1 MELLAPAGSME
12 ALRAAVCNGAD
23 AVYLGA
29 DTFNARMNAR
39 NFSAADLQEAVVY
52 CHVRGVKVHLTLNT
66 LVLDREMPRAAELI
80 RMAASCGVDAF
91 IVQDLGMVSLCRQL
105 APDVP
110 IHAST
115 QMSIHSLEGVLEAAA
130 LGCSRVVLA
139 RELPA
144 EEIAHICKK
153 SPVEIEVFVHGALCM
168 CYSGQ
173 CYLSSVIGRRSG
185 NRGQCAQPCRLPY
198 GYGRFESTRYPLSLK
213 DNCLAGELDELRRM
227 GVASIKIEGRMKRPE
242 YVAIVTR
249 AYRTVLNGGKLTQA
263 DLQELET
270 AFSRQGFTD
279 GYFKGQTGSDMFGR
293 RQESEDTADLFASA
307 RATYEQGETQRIG
320 VRFYAMIHRGQP
332 ARLAVEDPD
341 GNLCRTYGPVPEQ
354 AVYRSLTAQDLEQQ
368 LKKTGGTPYLCTSV
382 RSSLDPDLMLPASA
396 INAMRRDAIAELTA
410 KRGRAEKPHLNAYDE
425 PPRYDGI
432 SGEPQ
437 LTVAV
442 RTADQI
448 TSRML
453 SMKPTVLYVPLSE
466 LVEHPELRQRVGVE
480 TQLAAILPR
489 VIWSGELVP
498 IARQLRTVYD
508 MGVRQVLA
516 GNLGQLHIARAA
528 GFAVRGDFG
537 LNIVNSRAMRYLRE
551 QGLDSQLLSFEL
563 TLPQIRDISKAVPA
577 EVLIYG
583 RLPLMLMENCV
594 IKNRTGTC
602 TCQTGTVRLV
612 DRVGEE
618 FPIVK
623 DPGTCRNVLLNGK
636 KLYLLDKKDAFRGM
650 GLWALR
656 LQFTTEISP
665 QAGTDE
671 AYRPAVY
678 RPCGRCGRDD
688 GQVASC
694 PAGGHARQPS
704 ESADHRRR
712 RICGRYRHCCRYHR
726 GHRRPR
732 TGKTPLGAGSTGH
745 APPALRQDARGR
757 DRSVRMQRPSHRI
770 RSRRDEGNIPHA
782 L

>member
-279 GYFKGQTGSDMFGR
+279 GYYTSRVDTKMFGV
-293 RQESEDTADLFASA
+293 RQENDDDGKWLQAA
-307 RATYEQGETQRIG
+307 RQSYEAGETPLVDI
-320 VRFYAMIHRGQP
+320 RFQAMVTVDGSCVI
-332 ARLAVEDPD
+332 ATDPE
-341 GNLCRTYGPVPEQ
+341 GRTCRSDGPVPERAQ
-354 AVYRSLTAQDLEQQ
+354 NISLTGAMLAQRVS
-368 LKKTGGTPYLCTSV
+368 KTGGTPYRCVEV
-382 RSSLDPDLMLPASA
+382 RTRVDPGLIISASA
-396 INAMRRDAIAELTA
+396 INAMRRDVLNQLTA
-410 KRGRAEKPHLNAYDE
+410 IRARREEQTLRKPKPVPEYKG
-425 PPRYDGI
+425 P
-432 SGEPQ
+432 SGLPGLTIQVTSREQ
-437 LTVAV
+437 LTP
-442 RTADQI
+442 
-448 TSRML
+448 ML
-453 SMKPTVLYVPLSE
+453 LDLETTLLYVPIHILLADGE
-466 LVEHPELRQRVGVE
+466 LCARLVQRGRV
-480 TQLAAILPR
+480 AAVLPR
-489 VIWSGELVP
+489 IVHDGELPRIKKSLEV
-498 IARQLRTVYD
+498 LRAA
-508 MGVRQVLA
+508 GVRDALV
-516 GNLGQLHIARAA
+516 GNLGLIAPVREA
-528 GFAVRGDFG
+528 GMRVHGDFG
-537 LNIVNSRAMRYLRE
+537 LNIFNSASMNVMRSLE
-551 QGLDSQLLSFEL
+551 MASATVSFEM
-563 TLPQIRDISKAVPA
+563 TLPQIRDMSKAVNA
-577 EVLIYG
+577 ELIAYG
-583 RLPLMLMENCV
+583 RLPLMVTEHCLIHNKTNE
-594 IKNRTGTC
+594 C
-602 TCQTGTVRLV
+602 TCHLKATRLIDKTGA
-612 DRVGEE
+612 E
-618 FPIVK
+618 FPVIR
-623 DPGTCRNVLLNGK
+623 DGDSCRSVLLNGK
-636 KLYLLDKKDAFRGM
+636 KLSWLDRQDDLAKL
-650 GLWALR
+650 GLWATR
-656 LQFTTEISP
+656 LYFTTENSKEVDRVLNDYMNP
-665 QAGTDE
+665 EPLDPGACT
-671 AYRPAVY
+671 
-678 RPCGRCGRDD
+678 
-688 GQVASC
+688 
-694 PAGGHARQPS
+694 
-704 ESADHRRR
+704 
-712 RICGRYRHCCRYHR
+712 R
-726 GHRRPR
+726 G
-732 TGKTPLGAGSTGH
+732 LY
-745 APPALRQDARGR
+745 LRG
-757 DRSVRMQRPSHRI
+757 V
-770 RSRRDEGNIPHA
+770 E
-782 L
+782 

>member
-80 RMAASCGVDAF
+80 RMAATCGVDAF
-91 IVQDLGMVSLCRQL
+91 IVQDLGVVSLCRQL

-110 IHAST
+110 VHAST
-115 QMSIHSLEGVLEAAA
+115 QMSIHSLEGVQEAAA

-144 EEIAHICKK
+144 EEIAHICKR

-249 AYRTVLNGGKLTQA
+249 AYRTVLNGGKLTPA

-293 RQESEDTADLFASA
+293 RQEGEDTSELFASA

-320 VRFYAMIHRGQP
+320 VRFYAMIRRGEP

-354 AVYRSLTAQDLEQQ
+354 AVYRSLTPQDLEQQ

-382 RSSLDPDLMLPASA
+382 RASLDPDLMLPASA
-396 INAMRRDAIAELTA
+396 INAMRRDVIAELTA
-410 KRGRAEKPHLNAYDE
+410 KRGRAAPAHLNAYDE

-442 RTADQI
+442 RTAEQI

-466 LVEHPELRQRVGVE
+466 LAEHPELRQRVGVE

-498 IARQLRTVYD
+498 VARQLRMVYD

-583 RLPLMLMENCV
+583 RLPLMVMENCI

-656 LQFTTEISP
+656 LQFTTENPGEIDKVLMDY
-665 QAGTDE
+665 QG
-671 AYRPAVY
+671 RAVF
-678 RPCGRCGRDD
+678 D
-688 GQVASC
+688 
-694 PAGGHARQPS
+694 
-704 ESADHRRR
+704 
-712 RICGRYRHCCRYHR
+712 
-726 GHRRPR
+726 
-732 TGKTPLGAGSTGH
+732 AGSYT
-745 APPALRQDARGR
+745 RGLY
-757 DRSVRMQRPSHRI
+757 
-770 RSRRDEGNIPHA
+770 SRGVE
-782 L
+782 

>member
-80 RMAASCGVDAF
+80 RLAASCGVDAF
-91 IVQDLGMVSLCRQL
+91 IVQDLGVVSLCRQL

-115 QMSIHSLEGVLEAAA
+115 QMSIHSLEGVMEAAA

-249 AYRTVLNGGKLTQA
+249 AYRTVLNGGKLTPS

-279 GYFKGQTGSDMFGR
+279 GYFRGQTGSDMFGR
-293 RQESEDTADLFASA
+293 RQEGEDTADLFASA
-307 RATYEQGETQRIG
+307 RATYEQGEPQRIG
-320 VRFYAMIHRGQP
+320 VRFYAMIRRGEP
-332 ARLAVEDPD
+332 AQLAVEDPD
-341 GNLCRTYGPVPEQ
+341 GNLCRTRGPVPEQ
-354 AVYRSLTAQDLEQQ
+354 AVYRSLTPQDLEQQ
-368 LKKTGGTPYLCTSV
+368 LKKTGGTPYLCTAV

-396 INAMRRDAIAELTA
+396 INAMRRDVIAELTA
-410 KRGRAEKPHLNAYDE
+410 KRGRAAPARLNAYDE

-432 SGEPQ
+432 AGEPQ
-437 LTVAV
+437 LTIAV
-442 RTADQI
+442 RTAGQI

-466 LVEHPELRQRVGVE
+466 LAEHPDLPQRVSVE

-489 VIWSGELVP
+489 VIWSGELAPV
-498 IARQLRTVYD
+498 ARQLRTVYE

-563 TLPQIRDISKAVPA
+563 TLPQVRDISKAVPA
-577 EVLIYG
+577 ELLIYG

-594 IKNRTGTC
+594 MKNRTGIC
-602 TCQTGTVRLV
+602 ACQTGTVRLV

-636 KLYLLDKKDAFRGM
+636 KLYLLDKKDALRGM

-656 LQFTTEISP
+656 LQFTTENPGEIDKVLMDY
-665 QAGTDE
+665 QG
-671 AYRPAVY
+671 RAVF
-678 RPCGRCGRDD
+678 D
-688 GQVASC
+688 
-694 PAGGHARQPS
+694 
-704 ESADHRRR
+704 
-712 RICGRYRHCCRYHR
+712 
-726 GHRRPR
+726 
-732 TGKTPLGAGSTGH
+732 AGSYT
-745 APPALRQDARGR
+745 RGLY
-757 DRSVRMQRPSHRI
+757 
-770 RSRRDEGNIPHA
+770 SRGVE
-782 L
+782 

>member
-29 DTFNARMNAR
+29 DTFNARINAR

-80 RMAASCGVDAF
+80 RLAASCGVDAF

-115 QMSIHSLEGVLEAAA
+115 QMSIHSLEGVMEAAA

-144 EEIAHICKK
+144 EEIAHICKR

-249 AYRTVLNGGKLTQA
+249 AYRTVLNGGKLMPS

-279 GYFKGQTGSDMFGR
+279 GYFRGQTGSDMFGR
-293 RQESEDTADLFASA
+293 RQEGEDTADLFASA
-307 RATYEQGETQRIG
+307 RATYEQGEPQRIG
-320 VRFYAMIHRGQP
+320 VRFYAMIRRGEP
-332 ARLAVEDPD
+332 AQLAVEDPD
-341 GNLCRTYGPVPEQ
+341 GNLCRTRGPVPEQ
-354 AVYRSLTAQDLEQQ
+354 AVYRSLTPQDLEQQ
-368 LKKTGGTPYLCTSV
+368 LKKTGGTPYLCTAV

-396 INAMRRDAIAELTA
+396 INAMRRDVIAELTA
-410 KRGRAEKPHLNAYDE
+410 KRGRAAPARLNAYDE

-432 SGEPQ
+432 AGEPQ
-437 LTVAV
+437 LTIAV
-442 RTADQI
+442 RTAGQI

-466 LVEHPELRQRVGVE
+466 LSEHPDLPQRVSVE

-489 VIWSGELVP
+489 VIWSGELAPV
-498 IARQLRTVYD
+498 ARQLRTVYE

-577 EVLIYG
+577 ELLIYG

-594 IKNRTGTC
+594 MKNRTGIC
-602 TCQTGTVRLV
+602 ACQTGTVRLV

-618 FPIVK
+618 FPVVK

-636 KLYLLDKKDAFRGM
+636 KLYLLDKKDALRGM

-656 LQFTTEISP
+656 LQFTTENPGEIDKVLMDY
-665 QAGTDE
+665 QG
-671 AYRPAVY
+671 RAVF
-678 RPCGRCGRDD
+678 D
-688 GQVASC
+688 
-694 PAGGHARQPS
+694 
-704 ESADHRRR
+704 
-712 RICGRYRHCCRYHR
+712 
-726 GHRRPR
+726 
-732 TGKTPLGAGSTGH
+732 AGSYT
-745 APPALRQDARGR
+745 RGLY
-757 DRSVRMQRPSHRI
+757 
-770 RSRRDEGNIPHA
+770 SRGVE
-782 L
+782 

>member
-80 RMAASCGVDAF
+80 RLAASCGVDAF

-105 APDVP
+105 APDMP

-115 QMSIHSLEGVLEAAA
+115 QMSIHSLEGVMEAAA

-249 AYRTVLNGGKLTQA
+249 AYRTVLNGGKLMPS

-279 GYFKGQTGSDMFGR
+279 GYFRGQTGSDMFGR
-293 RQESEDTADLFASA
+293 RQEGEDTADLFASA
-307 RATYEQGETQRIG
+307 RATYEQGEPQRIG
-320 VRFYAMIHRGQP
+320 VRFYAMIRRGEP
-332 ARLAVEDPD
+332 AQLAVEDPD
-341 GNLCRTYGPVPEQ
+341 GNLCRARGPVPEQ
-354 AVYRSLTAQDLEQQ
+354 AVYRSLTPQDLEQQ
-368 LKKTGGTPYLCTSV
+368 LKKTGGTPYLCTAV

-396 INAMRRDAIAELTA
+396 INAMRRDVIAELTA
-410 KRGRAEKPHLNAYDE
+410 KRGRAAPAHLNAYDE

-432 SGEPQ
+432 AGEPQ
-437 LTVAV
+437 LTIAV
-442 RTADQI
+442 RTAGQI

-466 LVEHPELRQRVGVE
+466 LAEHPDLPQRVSVE

-489 VIWSGELVP
+489 VIWSGELAPV
-498 IARQLRTVYD
+498 ARQLRTVYE

-563 TLPQIRDISKAVPA
+563 TLPRIRDISKAVPA
-577 EVLIYG
+577 ELLIYG

-594 IKNRTGTC
+594 MKNRTGIC
-602 TCQTGTVRLV
+602 ACQTGTVRLV

-636 KLYLLDKKDAFRGM
+636 KLYLLDKKDALRGM

-656 LQFTTEISP
+656 LQFTTENPGEIDKVLMDY
-665 QAGTDE
+665 QG
-671 AYRPAVY
+671 RAVF
-678 RPCGRCGRDD
+678 D
-688 GQVASC
+688 
-694 PAGGHARQPS
+694 
-704 ESADHRRR
+704 
-712 RICGRYRHCCRYHR
+712 
-726 GHRRPR
+726 
-732 TGKTPLGAGSTGH
+732 AGSYT
-745 APPALRQDARGR
+745 RGLY
-757 DRSVRMQRPSHRI
+757 
-770 RSRRDEGNIPHA
+770 SRGVE
-782 L
+782 

>member
-80 RMAASCGVDAF
+80 RLAASCGVDAF
-91 IVQDLGMVSLCRQL
+91 IVQDLGVVSLCRQL

-115 QMSIHSLEGVLEAAA
+115 QMSIHSLEGVMEAAA

-249 AYRTVLNGGKLTQA
+249 AYRTVLNGGKLTPS

-279 GYFKGQTGSDMFGR
+279 GYFRGQTGSDMFGR
-293 RQESEDTADLFASA
+293 RQEGEDTADLFASA
-307 RATYEQGETQRIG
+307 RATYEQGEPQRIG
-320 VRFYAMIHRGQP
+320 VRFYAMIRRGEP
-332 ARLAVEDPD
+332 AQLAVEDPD
-341 GNLCRTYGPVPEQ
+341 GNLCRTRGPVPEQ
-354 AVYRSLTAQDLEQQ
+354 AVYRSLTPQDLEQQ
-368 LKKTGGTPYLCTSV
+368 LKKTGGTPYLCTAV

-396 INAMRRDAIAELTA
+396 INAMRRDVIAELTA
-410 KRGRAEKPHLNAYDE
+410 KRGRAAPARLNAYDE

-432 SGEPQ
+432 AGEPQ
-437 LTVAV
+437 LTIAV
-442 RTADQI
+442 RTAGQI

-466 LVEHPELRQRVGVE
+466 LAEHPDLPQRVSVE

-489 VIWSGELVP
+489 VIWSGELAPV
-498 IARQLRTVYD
+498 ARQLRTVYE

-577 EVLIYG
+577 ELLIYG

-594 IKNRTGTC
+594 MKNRTGIC
-602 TCQTGTVRLV
+602 ACQTGTVRLV

-636 KLYLLDKKDAFRGM
+636 KLYLLDKKDALRGM

-656 LQFTTEISP
+656 LQFTTENPGEIDKVLMDY
-665 QAGTDE
+665 Q
-671 AYRPAVY
+671 
-678 RPCGRCGRDD
+678 GRAIFD
-688 GQVASC
+688 
-694 PAGGHARQPS
+694 
-704 ESADHRRR
+704 
-712 RICGRYRHCCRYHR
+712 
-726 GHRRPR
+726 
-732 TGKTPLGAGSTGH
+732 AGSYT
-745 APPALRQDARGR
+745 RGLY
-757 DRSVRMQRPSHRI
+757 
-770 RSRRDEGNIPHA
+770 SRGVE
-782 L
+782 

>member
-249 AYRTVLNGGKLTQA
+249 AYRTVLNGGKPTQA

-396 INAMRRDAIAELTA
+396 INAMRRDVIAELTA

-656 LQFTTEISP
+656 LQFTTEN
-665 QAGTDE
+665 
-671 AYRPAVY
+671 
-678 RPCGRCGRDD
+678 
-688 GQVASC
+688 
-694 PAGGHARQPS
+694 PS
-704 ESADHRRR
+704 EIDKVLMDYQ
-712 RICGRYRHCCRYHR
+712 GRAVFD
-726 GHRRPR
+726 
-732 TGKTPLGAGSTGH
+732 AGSYT
-745 APPALRQDARGR
+745 RGLY
-757 DRSVRMQRPSHRI
+757 
-770 RSRRDEGNIPHA
+770 SRGVE
-782 L
+782 

>member
-80 RMAASCGVDAF
+80 RLAASCGVDAF
-91 IVQDLGMVSLCRQL
+91 IVQDLGVVSLCRQL

-115 QMSIHSLEGVLEAAA
+115 QMSIHSLEGVMEAAA

-144 EEIAHICKK
+144 EEIAHICKR

-249 AYRTVLNGGKLTQA
+249 AYRTVLNGGKLMPS

-279 GYFKGQTGSDMFGR
+279 GYFRGQPGSDMFGR
-293 RQESEDTADLFASA
+293 RQEGEDTADLFASA
-307 RATYEQGETQRIG
+307 RATYEQGEPQRIG
-320 VRFYAMIHRGQP
+320 VRFYAMIRRGEP
-332 ARLAVEDPD
+332 AQLAVEDPD
-341 GNLCRTYGPVPEQ
+341 GNLCRTRGPVPEQ
-354 AVYRSLTAQDLEQQ
+354 AVYRSLTPQDLEQQ
-368 LKKTGGTPYLCTSV
+368 LKKTGGTPYLCTAV

-396 INAMRRDAIAELTA
+396 INAMRRDVIAELTA
-410 KRGRAEKPHLNAYDE
+410 KRGRAAPARLNAYDE

-432 SGEPQ
+432 AGEPQ
-437 LTVAV
+437 LTIAV
-442 RTADQI
+442 RTAGQI

-466 LVEHPELRQRVGVE
+466 LAEHPDLPQRVSVE

-489 VIWSGELVP
+489 VIWSGELAP
-498 IARQLRTVYD
+498 IARQLRTVYE

-577 EVLIYG
+577 ELLIYG

-594 IKNRTGTC
+594 MKNRTGIC
-602 TCQTGTVRLV
+602 ACQTGTVRLV
-612 DRVGEE
+612 DRLGEE

-636 KLYLLDKKDAFRGM
+636 KLYLLDKKDALRGM

-656 LQFTTEISP
+656 LQFTTENPGEIDKVLMDY
-665 QAGTDE
+665 QG
-671 AYRPAVY
+671 RAVF
-678 RPCGRCGRDD
+678 D
-688 GQVASC
+688 
-694 PAGGHARQPS
+694 
-704 ESADHRRR
+704 
-712 RICGRYRHCCRYHR
+712 
-726 GHRRPR
+726 
-732 TGKTPLGAGSTGH
+732 AGSYT
-745 APPALRQDARGR
+745 RGLY
-757 DRSVRMQRPSHRI
+757 
-770 RSRRDEGNIPHA
+770 SRGVE
-782 L
+782 

>member
-80 RMAASCGVDAF
+80 RLAASCGVDAF
-91 IVQDLGMVSLCRQL
+91 IVQDLGVVSLCRQL

-249 AYRTVLNGGKLTQA
+249 AYRTVLNGGKLTPS

-279 GYFKGQTGSDMFGR
+279 GYFRGQTGSDMFGR
-293 RQESEDTADLFASA
+293 RQEGEDTADLFASA
-307 RATYEQGETQRIG
+307 RATYEQGEPQRIG
-320 VRFYAMIHRGQP
+320 VRFYAMIRRGEP
-332 ARLAVEDPD
+332 AQLAVEDPD
-341 GNLCRTYGPVPEQ
+341 GNLCRTRGPVPEQ
-354 AVYRSLTAQDLEQQ
+354 AVYRSLTPQDLEQQ
-368 LKKTGGTPYLCTSV
+368 LKKTGGTPYLCTAV

-396 INAMRRDAIAELTA
+396 INAMRRDVIAELTA
-410 KRGRAEKPHLNAYDE
+410 KRGRAAPARLNAYDE

-432 SGEPQ
+432 AGEPQ
-437 LTVAV
+437 LTIAV
-442 RTADQI
+442 RTAGQI

-466 LVEHPELRQRVGVE
+466 LAEHPDLPQRVSVE

-489 VIWSGELVP
+489 VIWSGELAPV
-498 IARQLRTVYD
+498 ARQLRTVYE

-528 GFAVRGDFG
+528 GFAVRGDFS

-577 EVLIYG
+577 ELLIYG

-594 IKNRTGTC
+594 MKNRTGIC
-602 TCQTGTVRLV
+602 ACQTGTVRLV

-636 KLYLLDKKDAFRGM
+636 KLYLLDKKDALRGM

-656 LQFTTEISP
+656 LQFTTENPGEIDKVLMDY
-665 QAGTDE
+665 QG
-671 AYRPAVY
+671 RAVF
-678 RPCGRCGRDD
+678 D
-688 GQVASC
+688 
-694 PAGGHARQPS
+694 
-704 ESADHRRR
+704 
-712 RICGRYRHCCRYHR
+712 
-726 GHRRPR
+726 
-732 TGKTPLGAGSTGH
+732 AGSYT
-745 APPALRQDARGR
+745 RGLY
-757 DRSVRMQRPSHRI
+757 
-770 RSRRDEGNIPHA
+770 SRGVE
-782 L
+782 

>member
-80 RMAASCGVDAF
+80 RLAASCGVDAF
-91 IVQDLGMVSLCRQL
+91 IVQDLGVVSLCRQL

-249 AYRTVLNGGKLTQA
+249 AYRTVLNGGKLTPS

-279 GYFKGQTGSDMFGR
+279 GYFRGQTGSDMFGR
-293 RQESEDTADLFASA
+293 RQEGEDTADLFASA
-307 RATYEQGETQRIG
+307 RATYEQGEPQRIG
-320 VRFYAMIHRGQP
+320 VRFYAMIRRGEP
-332 ARLAVEDPD
+332 AQLAVEDPD
-341 GNLCRTYGPVPEQ
+341 GNLCRARGPVPEQ
-354 AVYRSLTAQDLEQQ
+354 AVYRSLTPQDLEQQ
-368 LKKTGGTPYLCTSV
+368 LKKTGGTPYLCTAV

-396 INAMRRDAIAELTA
+396 INAMRRDVIAELTA
-410 KRGRAEKPHLNAYDE
+410 KRGRAAPARLNAYDE

-432 SGEPQ
+432 AGEPQ
-437 LTVAV
+437 LTIAV
-442 RTADQI
+442 RTAGQI

-466 LVEHPELRQRVGVE
+466 LAEHPDLPQRVSVE

-489 VIWSGELVP
+489 VIWSGELIP
-498 IARQLRTVYD
+498 IARQLRTVYE

-577 EVLIYG
+577 ELLIYG

-594 IKNRTGTC
+594 MKNRTGIC
-602 TCQTGTVRLV
+602 ACQTGTVRLV

-636 KLYLLDKKDAFRGM
+636 KLYLLDKKDALRGM

-656 LQFTTEISP
+656 LQFTTENPGEIDKVLMDY
-665 QAGTDE
+665 QG
-671 AYRPAVY
+671 RAVF
-678 RPCGRCGRDD
+678 D
-688 GQVASC
+688 
-694 PAGGHARQPS
+694 
-704 ESADHRRR
+704 
-712 RICGRYRHCCRYHR
+712 
-726 GHRRPR
+726 
-732 TGKTPLGAGSTGH
+732 AGSYT
-745 APPALRQDARGR
+745 RGLY
-757 DRSVRMQRPSHRI
+757 
-770 RSRRDEGNIPHA
+770 SRGVE
-782 L
+782 

>member
-1 MELLAPAGSME
+1 MYVDIYAVVQIWIDKRKIIMELLAPAGSME

-139 RELPA
+139 QELPA

-396 INAMRRDAIAELTA
+396 INAMRRDVIAELTA

-656 LQFTTEISP
+656 LQFTTEN
-665 QAGTDE
+665 
-671 AYRPAVY
+671 
-678 RPCGRCGRDD
+678 
-688 GQVASC
+688 
-694 PAGGHARQPS
+694 PS
-704 ESADHRRR
+704 EIDKVLMDYQ
-712 RICGRYRHCCRYHR
+712 GRAVFD
-726 GHRRPR
+726 
-732 TGKTPLGAGSTGH
+732 AGSYT
-745 APPALRQDARGR
+745 RGLY
-757 DRSVRMQRPSHRI
+757 
-770 RSRRDEGNIPHA
+770 SRGVE
-782 L
+782 

>member
-29 DTFNARMNAR
+29 DTFNARINAR

-80 RMAASCGVDAF
+80 RLAASCGVDAF
-91 IVQDLGMVSLCRQL
+91 IVQDLGVVSLFRQL

-115 QMSIHSLEGVLEAAA
+115 QMSIHSLEGVMEAAA

-249 AYRTVLNGGKLTQA
+249 AYRTVLNGGKLMPS

-279 GYFKGQTGSDMFGR
+279 GYFRGQTGSDMFGR
-293 RQESEDTADLFASA
+293 RQEGEDTADLFASA
-307 RATYEQGETQRIG
+307 RATYEQGEPQRIG
-320 VRFYAMIHRGQP
+320 VRFYAMIRRGEP
-332 ARLAVEDPD
+332 AQLAVEDPD
-341 GNLCRTYGPVPEQ
+341 GNLCRTRGPVPEQ
-354 AVYRSLTAQDLEQQ
+354 AVYRSLTPQDLEQQ
-368 LKKTGGTPYLCTSV
+368 LKKTGGTPYLCTAV

-396 INAMRRDAIAELTA
+396 INAMRRDVIAELTA
-410 KRGRAEKPHLNAYDE
+410 KRGRAAPARLNAYDE

-432 SGEPQ
+432 AGEPQ
-437 LTVAV
+437 LTIAV
-442 RTADQI
+442 RTAGQI

-466 LVEHPELRQRVGVE
+466 LAEHPDLPQRVSVE

-489 VIWSGELVP
+489 VIWSGELAPV
-498 IARQLRTVYD
+498 ARQLRTVYE

-577 EVLIYG
+577 ELLIYG

-594 IKNRTGTC
+594 MKNRTGIC
-602 TCQTGTVRLV
+602 ACQTGTVRLV

-636 KLYLLDKKDAFRGM
+636 KLYLLDKKDALRGM

-656 LQFTTEISP
+656 LQFTTENPGEIDKVLMDY
-665 QAGTDE
+665 QG
-671 AYRPAVY
+671 RAVF
-678 RPCGRCGRDD
+678 D
-688 GQVASC
+688 
-694 PAGGHARQPS
+694 
-704 ESADHRRR
+704 
-712 RICGRYRHCCRYHR
+712 
-726 GHRRPR
+726 
-732 TGKTPLGAGSTGH
+732 AGSYT
-745 APPALRQDARGR
+745 RGLY
-757 DRSVRMQRPSHRI
+757 
-770 RSRRDEGNIPHA
+770 SRGVE
-782 L
+782 

>member
-29 DTFNARMNAR
+29 DTFNARINAR

-80 RMAASCGVDAF
+80 RLAASCGVDAF
-91 IVQDLGMVSLCRQL
+91 IVQDLGVVSLCRQL

-115 QMSIHSLEGVLEAAA
+115 QMSIHSLEGVMEAAA

-249 AYRTVLNGGKLTQA
+249 AYRTVLNGGKLTPS

-279 GYFKGQTGSDMFGR
+279 GYFRGQTGSDMFGR
-293 RQESEDTADLFASA
+293 RQEGEDTADLFASA
-307 RATYEQGETQRIG
+307 RATYEQGEPQRIG
-320 VRFYAMIHRGQP
+320 VRFYAMIRRGEP
-332 ARLAVEDPD
+332 AQLAVEDPD
-341 GNLCRTYGPVPEQ
+341 GNLCRTRGPVPEQ
-354 AVYRSLTAQDLEQQ
+354 AVYRSLTPQDLEQQ
-368 LKKTGGTPYLCTSV
+368 LKKTGGTPYLCTAV

-396 INAMRRDAIAELTA
+396 INAMRRDVIAELTA
-410 KRGRAEKPHLNAYDE
+410 KRGRAAPARLNAYDE

-432 SGEPQ
+432 AGEPQ
-437 LTVAV
+437 LTIAV
-442 RTADQI
+442 RTAGQI

-498 IARQLRTVYD
+498 IARQLRTVYE

-656 LQFTTEISP
+656 LQFTTEN
-665 QAGTDE
+665 
-671 AYRPAVY
+671 
-678 RPCGRCGRDD
+678 
-688 GQVASC
+688 
-694 PAGGHARQPS
+694 PS
-704 ESADHRRR
+704 EIDKVLMDYQ
-712 RICGRYRHCCRYHR
+712 GRAVFD
-726 GHRRPR
+726 
-732 TGKTPLGAGSTGH
+732 AGSYT
-745 APPALRQDARGR
+745 RGLY
-757 DRSVRMQRPSHRI
+757 
-770 RSRRDEGNIPHA
+770 SRGVE
-782 L
+782 

>member
-29 DTFNARMNAR
+29 DILNARINAR
-39 NFSAADLQEAVVY
+39 NFSAADLQEAIVY

-66 LVLDREMPRAAELI
+66 LVLDREMRRAAELI
-80 RMAASCGVDAF
+80 RMAASFGIDAF
-91 IVQDLGMVSLCRQL
+91 IVQDLGVVSLCREI

-110 IHAST
+110 VHAST

-144 EEIAHICKK
+144 AELAHICKK

-213 DNCLAGELDELRRM
+213 DNCLVGELDELRHL

-249 AYRTVLNGGKLTQA
+249 AYRTVLNGGRLTPA

-293 RQESEDTADLFASA
+293 RQEGEDTSQLFASA
-307 RATYEQGETQRIG
+307 RATYEQGEAQRIG
-320 VRFYAMIHRGQP
+320 VRFYAMIREGQP
-332 ARLAVEDPD
+332 AQLAVEDPD
-341 GNLCRTYGPVPEQ
+341 GNVCKTMGPAPEP
-354 AVYRSLTAQDLEQQ
+354 ARYRSLTQQELEQQ
-368 LKKTGGTPYLCTSV
+368 LRKTGGTPYLCTDV
-382 RSSLDPDLMLPASA
+382 RAALEPGLMLSASA
-396 INAMRRDAIAELTA
+396 INAMRRDVIAELTA
-410 KRGRAEKPHLNAYDE
+410 KRGRVPAPHLNAYNE

-437 LTVAV
+437 LTIAV
-442 RTADQI
+442 RSAAQI

-453 SMKPTVLYVPLSE
+453 SMKPAVLYVPLCE
-466 LVEHPELRQRVGVE
+466 LAENPELRQRVGVE

-489 VIWSGELVP
+489 VVWSGELVP
-498 IARQLRTVYD
+498 VARQLRTVYE

-516 GNLGQLHIARAA
+516 GNLGQLNLARTA
-528 GFAVRGDFG
+528 GFAARGDFG
-537 LNIVNSRAMRYLRE
+537 LNITNSRAMRYLRE
-551 QGLDSQLLSFEL
+551 LGLDSQLLSFEL

-583 RLPLMLMENCV
+583 RLPLMVMENCV
-594 IKNRTGTC
+594 IKNRTGIC
-602 TCQTGTVRLV
+602 TCQTGSVRLV

-623 DPGTCRNVLLNGK
+623 DPGTCRNILLNGK

-650 GLWALR
+650 GIWALR
-656 LQFTTEISP
+656 LQFTTENPGEIDKVLMEY
-665 QAGTDE
+665 Q
-671 AYRPAVY
+671 
-678 RPCGRCGRDD
+678 GRAFFD
-688 GQVASC
+688 
-694 PAGGHARQPS
+694 
-704 ESADHRRR
+704 
-712 RICGRYRHCCRYHR
+712 
-726 GHRRPR
+726 
-732 TGKTPLGAGSTGH
+732 AGSYT
-745 APPALRQDARGR
+745 RGLY
-757 DRSVRMQRPSHRI
+757 
-770 RSRRDEGNIPHA
+770 SRGVE
-782 L
+782 

>member
-29 DTFNARMNAR
+29 DTFNARINAR
-39 NFSAADLQEAVVY
+39 NFSAADLQEAAVY

-80 RMAASCGVDAF
+80 RLAASCGVDAF
-91 IVQDLGMVSLCRQL
+91 IVQDLGVVSLCRQL

-115 QMSIHSLEGVLEAAA
+115 QMSIHSLEGVMEAAA

-144 EEIAHICKK
+144 EEIAHICKR

-249 AYRTVLNGGKLTQA
+249 AYRTVLNGGKLMPS

-279 GYFKGQTGSDMFGR
+279 GYFRGQTGSDMFGR
-293 RQESEDTADLFASA
+293 RQEGEDTADLFASA
-307 RATYEQGETQRIG
+307 RATYEQGEPQRIG
-320 VRFYAMIHRGQP
+320 VRFYAMIRRGEP
-332 ARLAVEDPD
+332 AQLAVEDPD
-341 GNLCRTYGPVPEQ
+341 GNLCRTRGPVPEQ
-354 AVYRSLTAQDLEQQ
+354 AVYRSLTPQDLEQQ
-368 LKKTGGTPYLCTSV
+368 LKKTGGTPYLCTAV

-396 INAMRRDAIAELTA
+396 INAMRRDVIAELTA
-410 KRGRAEKPHLNAYDE
+410 KRGRAAPARLNAYDE

-432 SGEPQ
+432 AGEPQ
-437 LTVAV
+437 LTIAV
-442 RTADQI
+442 RTAGQI

-466 LVEHPELRQRVGVE
+466 LAEHPDLRQRVSVE

-489 VIWSGELVP
+489 VIWSGELAPV
-498 IARQLRTVYD
+498 ARQLRTVYE

-577 EVLIYG
+577 ELLIYG

-594 IKNRTGTC
+594 MKNRTGIC
-602 TCQTGTVRLV
+602 ACQTGTVRLV

-636 KLYLLDKKDAFRGM
+636 KLYLLDKKDALRGM

-656 LQFTTEISP
+656 LQFTTENPGEIDKVLMDY
-665 QAGTDE
+665 QG
-671 AYRPAVY
+671 RAVF
-678 RPCGRCGRDD
+678 D
-688 GQVASC
+688 
-694 PAGGHARQPS
+694 
-704 ESADHRRR
+704 
-712 RICGRYRHCCRYHR
+712 
-726 GHRRPR
+726 
-732 TGKTPLGAGSTGH
+732 AGSYT
-745 APPALRQDARGR
+745 RGLY
-757 DRSVRMQRPSHRI
+757 
-770 RSRRDEGNIPHA
+770 SRGVE
-782 L
+782 

>member
-29 DTFNARMNAR
+29 DTFNARINAR

-80 RMAASCGVDAF
+80 RLAASCGVDAF
-91 IVQDLGMVSLCRQL
+91 IVQDLGVVSLCRQL

-115 QMSIHSLEGVLEAAA
+115 QMSIHSLEGVMEAAA

-144 EEIAHICKK
+144 EEIAHICKR

-249 AYRTVLNGGKLTQA
+249 AYRTVLNGGKLMPS

-279 GYFKGQTGSDMFGR
+279 GYFRGQTGSDMFGR
-293 RQESEDTADLFASA
+293 RQEGEDTADLFASA
-307 RATYEQGETQRIG
+307 RATYEQGEPQRIG
-320 VRFYAMIHRGQP
+320 VRFYAMIRRGEP
-332 ARLAVEDPD
+332 AQLAVEDPD
-341 GNLCRTYGPVPEQ
+341 GNLCRTRGPVPEQ
-354 AVYRSLTAQDLEQQ
+354 AVYRSLTPQDLEQQ
-368 LKKTGGTPYLCTSV
+368 LKKTGGTPYLCTAV

-396 INAMRRDAIAELTA
+396 INAMRRDVIAELTA
-410 KRGRAEKPHLNAYDE
+410 KRGRAAPARLNAYDE

-432 SGEPQ
+432 AGEPQ
-437 LTVAV
+437 LTIAV
-442 RTADQI
+442 RTAGQI

-466 LVEHPELRQRVGVE
+466 LAEHPDLPQRVSVE

-489 VIWSGELVP
+489 VIWSGELAPV
-498 IARQLRTVYD
+498 ARQLRTVYE

-577 EVLIYG
+577 ELLIYG

-594 IKNRTGTC
+594 MKNRTSIC
-602 TCQTGTVRLV
+602 ACQTGTVRLV

-618 FPIVK
+618 FPVVK

-636 KLYLLDKKDAFRGM
+636 KLYLLDKKDALRGM

-656 LQFTTEISP
+656 LQFTTENPGEIDKVLMDY
-665 QAGTDE
+665 QG
-671 AYRPAVY
+671 RAVF
-678 RPCGRCGRDD
+678 D
-688 GQVASC
+688 
-694 PAGGHARQPS
+694 
-704 ESADHRRR
+704 
-712 RICGRYRHCCRYHR
+712 
-726 GHRRPR
+726 
-732 TGKTPLGAGSTGH
+732 AGSYT
-745 APPALRQDARGR
+745 RGLY
-757 DRSVRMQRPSHRI
+757 
-770 RSRRDEGNIPHA
+770 SRGVE
-782 L
+782 

>member
-80 RMAASCGVDAF
+80 RLAASCGVDAF
-91 IVQDLGMVSLCRQL
+91 IVQDLGVVSLCRQL

-115 QMSIHSLEGVLEAAA
+115 QMSIHSLEGVMEAAA

-144 EEIAHICKK
+144 EEIAHICKR

-213 DNCLAGELDELRRM
+213 DNCLVGELDELRRM

-249 AYRTVLNGGKLTQA
+249 AYRTVLNGGKLMPS

-279 GYFKGQTGSDMFGR
+279 GYFRGQTGSDMFGR
-293 RQESEDTADLFASA
+293 RQEGEDTADLFASA
-307 RATYEQGETQRIG
+307 RATYEQGEPQRIG
-320 VRFYAMIHRGQP
+320 VRFYAMIRRGEP
-332 ARLAVEDPD
+332 AQLAVEDPD
-341 GNLCRTYGPVPEQ
+341 GNLCRTCGPVPEQ
-354 AVYRSLTAQDLEQQ
+354 AVYRSLTPQDLEQQ
-368 LKKTGGTPYLCTSV
+368 LKKTGGTPYLCTAV

-396 INAMRRDAIAELTA
+396 INAMRRDVIAELTA
-410 KRGRAEKPHLNAYDE
+410 KRGRAAPARLNAYDE

-432 SGEPQ
+432 AGEPQ
-437 LTVAV
+437 LTIAV
-442 RTADQI
+442 RTAGQI

-466 LVEHPELRQRVGVE
+466 LAEHPDLPQRVSVE

-489 VIWSGELVP
+489 VIWSGELAPV
-498 IARQLRTVYD
+498 ARQLRTVYE

-577 EVLIYG
+577 ELLIYG

-594 IKNRTGTC
+594 MKNRTGIC
-602 TCQTGTVRLV
+602 ACQTGTVRLV

-636 KLYLLDKKDAFRGM
+636 KLYLLDKKDALRGM

-656 LQFTTEISP
+656 LQFTTENPGEIDKVLMDY
-665 QAGTDE
+665 QG
-671 AYRPAVY
+671 RAVF
-678 RPCGRCGRDD
+678 D
-688 GQVASC
+688 
-694 PAGGHARQPS
+694 
-704 ESADHRRR
+704 
-712 RICGRYRHCCRYHR
+712 
-726 GHRRPR
+726 
-732 TGKTPLGAGSTGH
+732 AGSYT
-745 APPALRQDARGR
+745 RGLY
-757 DRSVRMQRPSHRI
+757 
-770 RSRRDEGNIPHA
+770 SRGVE
-782 L
+782 

>member
-80 RMAASCGVDAF
+80 RLAASCGVDAF

-115 QMSIHSLEGVLEAAA
+115 QMSIHSLEGVMEAAA

-249 AYRTVLNGGKLTQA
+249 AYRTVLNGGKLMPS

-279 GYFKGQTGSDMFGR
+279 GYFRGQTGSDMFGR
-293 RQESEDTADLFASA
+293 RQEGEDTADLFASA
-307 RATYEQGETQRIG
+307 RTTYEQGEPQRIG
-320 VRFYAMIHRGQP
+320 VRFYAMIRRGEP
-332 ARLAVEDPD
+332 AQLAVEDPD
-341 GNLCRTYGPVPEQ
+341 GNLCRTRGPVPEQ
-354 AVYRSLTAQDLEQQ
+354 AVYRSLTPQDLEQQ
-368 LKKTGGTPYLCTSV
+368 LKKTGGTPYLCTAV

-396 INAMRRDAIAELTA
+396 INAMRRDVIAELTA
-410 KRGRAEKPHLNAYDE
+410 KRGRAAPARLNAYDE

-432 SGEPQ
+432 AGEPQ
-437 LTVAV
+437 LTIAV
-442 RTADQI
+442 RTAGQI

-466 LVEHPELRQRVGVE
+466 LAEHPDLPQRVGVE

-489 VIWSGELVP
+489 VIWSGELAP
-498 IARQLRTVYD
+498 IARQLRTVYE

-577 EVLIYG
+577 ELLIYG

-594 IKNRTGTC
+594 MKNRTGIC
-602 TCQTGTVRLV
+602 ACQTGTVRLV

-636 KLYLLDKKDAFRGM
+636 KLYLLDKKDALRGM

-656 LQFTTEISP
+656 LQFTTENPGEIDKVLMDY
-665 QAGTDE
+665 QG
-671 AYRPAVY
+671 RAVF
-678 RPCGRCGRDD
+678 D
-688 GQVASC
+688 
-694 PAGGHARQPS
+694 
-704 ESADHRRR
+704 
-712 RICGRYRHCCRYHR
+712 
-726 GHRRPR
+726 
-732 TGKTPLGAGSTGH
+732 AGSYT
-745 APPALRQDARGR
+745 RGLY
-757 DRSVRMQRPSHRI
+757 
-770 RSRRDEGNIPHA
+770 SRGVE
-782 L
+782 

>member
-29 DTFNARMNAR
+29 DTFNARINAR

-80 RMAASCGVDAF
+80 RLAASCGVDAF
-91 IVQDLGMVSLCRQL
+91 IVQDLGVVSLCRQL

-115 QMSIHSLEGVLEAAA
+115 QMSIHSLEGVMEAAA

-249 AYRTVLNGGKLTQA
+249 AYRTVLNGGKLMPS

-279 GYFKGQTGSDMFGR
+279 GYFRGQTGSDMFGR
-293 RQESEDTADLFASA
+293 RQEGEDTADLFASA
-307 RATYEQGETQRIG
+307 RATYEQGEPQRIG
-320 VRFYAMIHRGQP
+320 VRFYAMIRRGEP
-332 ARLAVEDPD
+332 AQLAVEDPD
-341 GNLCRTYGPVPEQ
+341 GNLCRTRGPVPEQ
-354 AVYRSLTAQDLEQQ
+354 AVYRSLTPQDLEQQ
-368 LKKTGGTPYLCTSV
+368 LKKTGGTPYLCTAV

-396 INAMRRDAIAELTA
+396 INAMRRDVIAELTA
-410 KRGRAEKPHLNAYDE
+410 KRGRAAPAHLNAYDE

-432 SGEPQ
+432 AGEPQ
-437 LTVAV
+437 LTIAV
-442 RTADQI
+442 RTAGQI

-466 LVEHPELRQRVGVE
+466 LAEHPDLPQRVSVE

-489 VIWSGELVP
+489 VIWSGELAPV
-498 IARQLRTVYD
+498 ARQLRTVYE

-537 LNIVNSRAMRYLRE
+537 LNIVNSRAMRYPV
-551 QGLDSQLLSFEL
+551 SYTHL

-577 EVLIYG
+577 ELLIYG

-594 IKNRTGTC
+594 MKNRTGIC
-602 TCQTGTVRLV
+602 ACQTGTVRLV

-636 KLYLLDKKDAFRGM
+636 KLYLLDKKDALRGM

-656 LQFTTEISP
+656 LQFTTENPGEIDKVLMDY
-665 QAGTDE
+665 QG
-671 AYRPAVY
+671 RAVF
-678 RPCGRCGRDD
+678 D
-688 GQVASC
+688 
-694 PAGGHARQPS
+694 
-704 ESADHRRR
+704 
-712 RICGRYRHCCRYHR
+712 
-726 GHRRPR
+726 
-732 TGKTPLGAGSTGH
+732 AGSYT
-745 APPALRQDARGR
+745 RGLY
-757 DRSVRMQRPSHRI
+757 
-770 RSRRDEGNIPHA
+770 SRGVE
-782 L
+782 

>member
-307 RATYEQGETQRIG
+307 RATYEQGEPQRIG

-396 INAMRRDAIAELTA
+396 INAMRRDVIAELTA

-656 LQFTTEISP
+656 LQFTTEN
-665 QAGTDE
+665 
-671 AYRPAVY
+671 
-678 RPCGRCGRDD
+678 
-688 GQVASC
+688 
-694 PAGGHARQPS
+694 PS
-704 ESADHRRR
+704 EIDKVLMDYQ
-712 RICGRYRHCCRYHR
+712 GRAVFD
-726 GHRRPR
+726 
-732 TGKTPLGAGSTGH
+732 AGSYT
-745 APPALRQDARGR
+745 RGLY
-757 DRSVRMQRPSHRI
+757 
-770 RSRRDEGNIPHA
+770 SRGVE
-782 L
+782 

>member
-29 DTFNARMNAR
+29 DTFNARINAR

-80 RMAASCGVDAF
+80 RLAASCGVDAF
-91 IVQDLGMVSLCRQL
+91 IVQDLGVVSLCRQL

-249 AYRTVLNGGKLTQA
+249 AYRTVLNGGKLMPS

-279 GYFKGQTGSDMFGR
+279 GYFRGQTGSDMFGR
-293 RQESEDTADLFASA
+293 RQEGEDTADLFASA
-307 RATYEQGETQRIG
+307 RATYEQGEPQRIG
-320 VRFYAMIHRGQP
+320 ERFYAMIRRGEP
-332 ARLAVEDPD
+332 AQLAVEDPD
-341 GNLCRTYGPVPEQ
+341 GNLCRTRGPVPEQ
-354 AVYRSLTAQDLEQQ
+354 AVYRSLTPQDLEQQ
-368 LKKTGGTPYLCTSV
+368 LKKTGGTPYLCTAV

-396 INAMRRDAIAELTA
+396 INAMRRDVIAELTA
-410 KRGRAEKPHLNAYDE
+410 KRGRAAPARLNAYDE

-432 SGEPQ
+432 AGEPQ
-437 LTVAV
+437 LTIAV
-442 RTADQI
+442 RTAGQI

-466 LVEHPELRQRVGVE
+466 LAEHPDLPQRVSVE

-489 VIWSGELVP
+489 VIWSGELAPV
-498 IARQLRTVYD
+498 ARQLRTVYE

-577 EVLIYG
+577 ELLIYG

-594 IKNRTGTC
+594 MKNRTGIC
-602 TCQTGTVRLV
+602 ACQTGTVRLV

-636 KLYLLDKKDAFRGM
+636 KLYLLDKKDALRGM

-656 LQFTTEISP
+656 LQFTTENPGEIDKVLMDY
-665 QAGTDE
+665 QG
-671 AYRPAVY
+671 RAVF
-678 RPCGRCGRDD
+678 D
-688 GQVASC
+688 
-694 PAGGHARQPS
+694 
-704 ESADHRRR
+704 
-712 RICGRYRHCCRYHR
+712 
-726 GHRRPR
+726 
-732 TGKTPLGAGSTGH
+732 AGSYT
-745 APPALRQDARGR
+745 RGLY
-757 DRSVRMQRPSHRI
+757 
-770 RSRRDEGNIPHA
+770 SRGVE
-782 L
+782 

>member
-29 DTFNARMNAR
+29 DTFNARINAR

-80 RMAASCGVDAF
+80 RLAASCGVAAF

-115 QMSIHSLEGVLEAAA
+115 QMSIHSLEGVMEAAA

-249 AYRTVLNGGKLTQA
+249 AYRTVLNGGKLTPS

-279 GYFKGQTGSDMFGR
+279 GYFRGQTGSDMFGR
-293 RQESEDTADLFASA
+293 RQEGEDTADLFASA
-307 RATYEQGETQRIG
+307 RATYEQGEPQRIG
-320 VRFYAMIHRGQP
+320 VRFYAMIRRGEP
-332 ARLAVEDPD
+332 AQLAVEDPD
-341 GNLCRTYGPVPEQ
+341 GNLCRTCGPVPEQ
-354 AVYRSLTAQDLEQQ
+354 AVYRSLTPQDLEQQ
-368 LKKTGGTPYLCTSV
+368 LKKTGGTPYLCTAV

-396 INAMRRDAIAELTA
+396 INAMRRDVIAELTA
-410 KRGRAEKPHLNAYDE
+410 KRGRAAPARLNAYDE

-432 SGEPQ
+432 AGEPQ
-437 LTVAV
+437 LTIAV
-442 RTADQI
+442 RTAGQI

-466 LVEHPELRQRVGVE
+466 LAEHPDLPQRVSVE

-489 VIWSGELVP
+489 VIWSGELAPV
-498 IARQLRTVYD
+498 ARQLRTVYE

-577 EVLIYG
+577 ELLIYG

-594 IKNRTGTC
+594 MKNRTGIC
-602 TCQTGTVRLV
+602 ACQTGTVRLV

-636 KLYLLDKKDAFRGM
+636 KLYLLDKKDALRGM

-656 LQFTTEISP
+656 LQFTTENPGEIDKVLMDY
-665 QAGTDE
+665 QG
-671 AYRPAVY
+671 RAVF
-678 RPCGRCGRDD
+678 D
-688 GQVASC
+688 
-694 PAGGHARQPS
+694 
-704 ESADHRRR
+704 
-712 RICGRYRHCCRYHR
+712 
-726 GHRRPR
+726 
-732 TGKTPLGAGSTGH
+732 AGSYT
-745 APPALRQDARGR
+745 RGLY
-757 DRSVRMQRPSHRI
+757 
-770 RSRRDEGNIPHA
+770 SRGVE
-782 L
+782 

>member
-80 RMAASCGVDAF
+80 RLAASCGVDAF
-91 IVQDLGMVSLCRQL
+91 IVQDLGVVSLCRQL

-249 AYRTVLNGGKLTQA
+249 AYRTVLNGGKLMPS

-279 GYFKGQTGSDMFGR
+279 GYFRGQTGSDMFGR
-293 RQESEDTADLFASA
+293 RQEGEDTADLFASA
-307 RATYEQGETQRIG
+307 RATYEQGEPQRIG
-320 VRFYAMIHRGQP
+320 VRFYAMIRRGEP
-332 ARLAVEDPD
+332 AQLAVEDPD
-341 GNLCRTYGPVPEQ
+341 GNLCRTRGPVPEQ
-354 AVYRSLTAQDLEQQ
+354 AVYRSLTPQDLEQQ
-368 LKKTGGTPYLCTSV
+368 LKKTGGTPYLCTAV

-396 INAMRRDAIAELTA
+396 INAMRRDVIAELTA
-410 KRGRAEKPHLNAYDE
+410 KRGRAAPARLNAYDE

-432 SGEPQ
+432 AGEPQ
-437 LTVAV
+437 LTIAV
-442 RTADQI
+442 RTAGQI

-466 LVEHPELRQRVGVE
+466 LAEHPDLPQRVGVE

-489 VIWSGELVP
+489 VIWSGELAPV
-498 IARQLRTVYD
+498 ARQLRTVYE

-551 QGLDSQLLSFEL
+551 QGLDSQLLWFEL

-577 EVLIYG
+577 ELLIYG

-594 IKNRTGTC
+594 MKNRTGIC
-602 TCQTGTVRLV
+602 ACQTGTVRLV

-636 KLYLLDKKDAFRGM
+636 KLYLLDKKDALRGM

-656 LQFTTEISP
+656 LQFTTENPGEIDKVLMDY
-665 QAGTDE
+665 QG
-671 AYRPAVY
+671 RAVF
-678 RPCGRCGRDD
+678 D
-688 GQVASC
+688 
-694 PAGGHARQPS
+694 
-704 ESADHRRR
+704 
-712 RICGRYRHCCRYHR
+712 
-726 GHRRPR
+726 
-732 TGKTPLGAGSTGH
+732 AGSYT
-745 APPALRQDARGR
+745 RGLY
-757 DRSVRMQRPSHRI
+757 
-770 RSRRDEGNIPHA
+770 SRGVE
-782 L
+782 

>member
-29 DTFNARMNAR
+29 DTFNARINAR

-80 RMAASCGVDAF
+80 RLAASCGVDAF
-91 IVQDLGMVSLCRQL
+91 IVQDLGVVSLCRQL

-115 QMSIHSLEGVLEAAA
+115 QMSIHSLEGVMEAAA

-249 AYRTVLNGGKLTQA
+249 AYRTVLNGGKLMPS

-279 GYFKGQTGSDMFGR
+279 GYFRGQTGSDMFGR
-293 RQESEDTADLFASA
+293 RQEGEDTADLFASA
-307 RATYEQGETQRIG
+307 RATYEQGEPQRIG
-320 VRFYAMIHRGQP
+320 VRFYAMIRRGEP
-332 ARLAVEDPD
+332 AQLAVEDPD
-341 GNLCRTYGPVPEQ
+341 GNLCRTRGPVPEQ
-354 AVYRSLTAQDLEQQ
+354 AVYRSLTPQDLEQQ
-368 LKKTGGTPYLCTSV
+368 LKKTGGTPYLCTAV

-396 INAMRRDAIAELTA
+396 INAMRRDVIAELTA
-410 KRGRAEKPHLNAYDE
+410 KRGRAAPAHLNAYDE

-432 SGEPQ
+432 AGEPQ
-437 LTVAV
+437 LTIAV
-442 RTADQI
+442 RTAGQI

-466 LVEHPELRQRVGVE
+466 LAEHPDLPQRVSVE

-489 VIWSGELVP
+489 VIWSGELAPV
-498 IARQLRTVYD
+498 ARQLRTIYE

-577 EVLIYG
+577 ELLIYG

-594 IKNRTGTC
+594 MKNRTGIC
-602 TCQTGTVRLV
+602 ACQTGTVRLV

-636 KLYLLDKKDAFRGM
+636 KLYLLDKKDALRGM

-656 LQFTTEISP
+656 LQFTTENPGEIDKVLMDY
-665 QAGTDE
+665 QG
-671 AYRPAVY
+671 RAVF
-678 RPCGRCGRDD
+678 D
-688 GQVASC
+688 
-694 PAGGHARQPS
+694 
-704 ESADHRRR
+704 
-712 RICGRYRHCCRYHR
+712 
-726 GHRRPR
+726 
-732 TGKTPLGAGSTGH
+732 AGSYT
-745 APPALRQDARGR
+745 RGLY
-757 DRSVRMQRPSHRI
+757 
-770 RSRRDEGNIPHA
+770 SRGVE
-782 L
+782 

>member
-293 RQESEDTADLFASA
+293 RQEGEDTADLFASA

-396 INAMRRDAIAELTA
+396 INAMRRDVIAELTA

-442 RTADQI
+442 RAADQI

-466 LVEHPELRQRVGVE
+466 LAEHPELRQRVGVE

-656 LQFTTEISP
+656 LQFTTENPGEIDKVLMDY
-665 QAGTDE
+665 QG
-671 AYRPAVY
+671 RAVF
-678 RPCGRCGRDD
+678 D
-688 GQVASC
+688 
-694 PAGGHARQPS
+694 
-704 ESADHRRR
+704 
-712 RICGRYRHCCRYHR
+712 
-726 GHRRPR
+726 
-732 TGKTPLGAGSTGH
+732 AGSYT
-745 APPALRQDARGR
+745 RGLY
-757 DRSVRMQRPSHRI
+757 
-770 RSRRDEGNIPHA
+770 SRGVE
-782 L
+782 

>member
-80 RMAASCGVDAF
+80 RLAASCGVDAF

-144 EEIAHICKK
+144 EGIAHICKK

-249 AYRTVLNGGKLTQA
+249 AYRTVLNGGKLTPS

-279 GYFKGQTGSDMFGR
+279 GYFRGQTGSDMFGR
-293 RQESEDTADLFASA
+293 RQEGEDTADLFASA
-307 RATYEQGETQRIG
+307 RATYEQGEPQRIG
-320 VRFYAMIHRGQP
+320 VRFYAMIRRGEP
-332 ARLAVEDPD
+332 AQLAVEDPD
-341 GNLCRTYGPVPEQ
+341 GNLCRTRGPVPEQ
-354 AVYRSLTAQDLEQQ
+354 AVYRSLTPQDLEQQ
-368 LKKTGGTPYLCTSV
+368 LKKTGGTPYLCTAV

-396 INAMRRDAIAELTA
+396 INAMRRDVIAELTA
-410 KRGRAEKPHLNAYDE
+410 KRGRAAPARLNAYDE

-432 SGEPQ
+432 AGEPQ
-437 LTVAV
+437 LTIAV
-442 RTADQI
+442 RTAGQI

-466 LVEHPELRQRVGVE
+466 LAEHPDLPQRVSVE

-489 VIWSGELVP
+489 VIWSGELAP
-498 IARQLRTVYD
+498 IARQLRTVYE

-577 EVLIYG
+577 ELLIYG

-594 IKNRTGTC
+594 MKNRTGIC
-602 TCQTGTVRLV
+602 ACQTGTVRLV

-636 KLYLLDKKDAFRGM
+636 KLYLLDKKDALRGM

-656 LQFTTEISP
+656 LQFTTENPGEIDKVLMDY
-665 QAGTDE
+665 QG
-671 AYRPAVY
+671 RAVF
-678 RPCGRCGRDD
+678 D
-688 GQVASC
+688 
-694 PAGGHARQPS
+694 
-704 ESADHRRR
+704 
-712 RICGRYRHCCRYHR
+712 
-726 GHRRPR
+726 
-732 TGKTPLGAGSTGH
+732 AGSYT
-745 APPALRQDARGR
+745 RGLY
-757 DRSVRMQRPSHRI
+757 
-770 RSRRDEGNIPHA
+770 SRGVE
-782 L
+782 

>member
-80 RMAASCGVDAF
+80 RLAASCGVDAF
-91 IVQDLGMVSLCRQL
+91 IVQDLGVVSLCRQL

-115 QMSIHSLEGVLEAAA
+115 QMSIHSLEGVMEAAA

-144 EEIAHICKK
+144 EEIAHICKR

-249 AYRTVLNGGKLTQA
+249 AYRTVLNGGKLMPS

-279 GYFKGQTGSDMFGR
+279 GYFRGQPGSDMFGR
-293 RQESEDTADLFASA
+293 RQEGEDTADLFASA
-307 RATYEQGETQRIG
+307 RATYEQGEPQRIG
-320 VRFYAMIHRGQP
+320 VRFYAMIRRGEP
-332 ARLAVEDPD
+332 AQLAVEDPD
-341 GNLCRTYGPVPEQ
+341 GNLCRTRGPVPEQ
-354 AVYRSLTAQDLEQQ
+354 AVYRSLTPQDLEQQ
-368 LKKTGGTPYLCTSV
+368 LKKTGGTPYLCTAV

-396 INAMRRDAIAELTA
+396 INAMRRDVIAELTA
-410 KRGRAEKPHLNAYDE
+410 KRGRAAPARLNAYDE

-432 SGEPQ
+432 AGEPQ
-437 LTVAV
+437 LTIAV
-442 RTADQI
+442 RTAGQI

-466 LVEHPELRQRVGVE
+466 LAEHPDLPQRVSVE

-489 VIWSGELVP
+489 VIWSGELAPV
-498 IARQLRTVYD
+498 ARQLRTVYE

-537 LNIVNSRAMRYLRE
+537 LNIVNSRAIRYLRE

-577 EVLIYG
+577 ELLIYG

-594 IKNRTGTC
+594 MKNRTGIC
-602 TCQTGTVRLV
+602 ACQTGTVRLV

-636 KLYLLDKKDAFRGM
+636 KLYLLDKKDALRGM

-656 LQFTTEISP
+656 LQFTTENPGEIDKVLMDY
-665 QAGTDE
+665 QG
-671 AYRPAVY
+671 RAVF
-678 RPCGRCGRDD
+678 D
-688 GQVASC
+688 
-694 PAGGHARQPS
+694 
-704 ESADHRRR
+704 
-712 RICGRYRHCCRYHR
+712 
-726 GHRRPR
+726 
-732 TGKTPLGAGSTGH
+732 AGSYT
-745 APPALRQDARGR
+745 RGLY
-757 DRSVRMQRPSHRI
+757 
-770 RSRRDEGNIPHA
+770 SRGVE
-782 L
+782 

>member
-29 DTFNARMNAR
+29 DTFNARINAR

-80 RMAASCGVDAF
+80 RLAASCGVDAF

-115 QMSIHSLEGVLEAAA
+115 QMSIHSLEGVMEAAA

-320 VRFYAMIHRGQP
+320 VRFYAMIHCGQP

-396 INAMRRDAIAELTA
+396 INAMRRDVIAELTA

-656 LQFTTEISP
+656 LQFTTEN
-665 QAGTDE
+665 
-671 AYRPAVY
+671 
-678 RPCGRCGRDD
+678 
-688 GQVASC
+688 
-694 PAGGHARQPS
+694 PS
-704 ESADHRRR
+704 EIDKVLMDYQ
-712 RICGRYRHCCRYHR
+712 GRAVFD
-726 GHRRPR
+726 
-732 TGKTPLGAGSTGH
+732 AGSYT
-745 APPALRQDARGR
+745 RGLY
-757 DRSVRMQRPSHRI
+757 
-770 RSRRDEGNIPHA
+770 SRGVE
-782 L
+782 

>member
-29 DTFNARMNAR
+29 DTFNARINAR

-80 RMAASCGVDAF
+80 RLAASCGVDAF

-115 QMSIHSLEGVLEAAA
+115 QMSIHSLEGVMEAAA

-144 EEIAHICKK
+144 EEIAHICKR

-249 AYRTVLNGGKLTQA
+249 AYRTVLNGGKLMPS

-279 GYFKGQTGSDMFGR
+279 GYFRGQTGSDMFGR
-293 RQESEDTADLFASA
+293 RQEGEDTADLFASA
-307 RATYEQGETQRIG
+307 RATYEQGEPQRIG
-320 VRFYAMIHRGQP
+320 VRFYAMIRRGEP
-332 ARLAVEDPD
+332 AQLAVEDPD
-341 GNLCRTYGPVPEQ
+341 GNLCRTRGPVPEQ
-354 AVYRSLTAQDLEQQ
+354 AVYRSLTPQDLEQQ
-368 LKKTGGTPYLCTSV
+368 LKKTGGTPYLCTAV

-396 INAMRRDAIAELTA
+396 INAMRRDVIAELTA
-410 KRGRAEKPHLNAYDE
+410 KRGRAAPARLNAYDE

-432 SGEPQ
+432 AGEPQ
-437 LTVAV
+437 LTIAV
-442 RTADQI
+442 RTAGQI

-498 IARQLRTVYD
+498 VARQLRTVYE

-577 EVLIYG
+577 ELLIYG

-594 IKNRTGTC
+594 MKNRTGIC
-602 TCQTGTVRLV
+602 ACQTGTVRLV

-618 FPIVK
+618 FPVVK

-636 KLYLLDKKDAFRGM
+636 KLYLLDKKDALRGM

-656 LQFTTEISP
+656 LQFTTENPGEIDKVLMDY
-665 QAGTDE
+665 QG
-671 AYRPAVY
+671 RAVF
-678 RPCGRCGRDD
+678 D
-688 GQVASC
+688 
-694 PAGGHARQPS
+694 
-704 ESADHRRR
+704 
-712 RICGRYRHCCRYHR
+712 
-726 GHRRPR
+726 
-732 TGKTPLGAGSTGH
+732 AGSYT
-745 APPALRQDARGR
+745 RGLY
-757 DRSVRMQRPSHRI
+757 
-770 RSRRDEGNIPHA
+770 SRGVE
-782 L
+782 

>member
-80 RMAASCGVDAF
+80 RLAASCGVDAF
-91 IVQDLGMVSLCRQL
+91 IVQDLGVVSLCRQL

-249 AYRTVLNGGKLTQA
+249 AYRTVLNGGKLTPS

-279 GYFKGQTGSDMFGR
+279 GYFRGQTGSDMFGR
-293 RQESEDTADLFASA
+293 RQEGEDTADLFASA
-307 RATYEQGETQRIG
+307 RATYEQGEPQRIG
-320 VRFYAMIHRGQP
+320 VRFYAMIRRGEP
-332 ARLAVEDPD
+332 AQLAVEDPD
-341 GNLCRTYGPVPEQ
+341 GNLCRTCGPVPEQ
-354 AVYRSLTAQDLEQQ
+354 AVYRSLTPQDLEQQ
-368 LKKTGGTPYLCTSV
+368 LKKTGGTPYLCTAV

-396 INAMRRDAIAELTA
+396 INAMRRDVIAELTA
-410 KRGRAEKPHLNAYDE
+410 KRGRAAPARLNAYDE

-432 SGEPQ
+432 AGEPQ
-437 LTVAV
+437 LTIAV
-442 RTADQI
+442 RTAGQI

-466 LVEHPELRQRVGVE
+466 LAEHPDLPQRVSVE

-489 VIWSGELVP
+489 VIWSGELAPV
-498 IARQLRTVYD
+498 ARQLRTVYE

-577 EVLIYG
+577 ELLIYG

-594 IKNRTGTC
+594 MKNRTGIC
-602 TCQTGTVRLV
+602 ACQTGTVRLV

-636 KLYLLDKKDAFRGM
+636 KLYLLDKKDALRGM

-656 LQFTTEISP
+656 LQFTTENPGEIDKVLMDY
-665 QAGTDE
+665 QG
-671 AYRPAVY
+671 RAVF
-678 RPCGRCGRDD
+678 D
-688 GQVASC
+688 
-694 PAGGHARQPS
+694 
-704 ESADHRRR
+704 
-712 RICGRYRHCCRYHR
+712 
-726 GHRRPR
+726 
-732 TGKTPLGAGSTGH
+732 AGSYT
-745 APPALRQDARGR
+745 RGLY
-757 DRSVRMQRPSHRI
+757 
-770 RSRRDEGNIPHA
+770 SRGVE
-782 L
+782 

>member
-80 RMAASCGVDAF
+80 RLAASCGVDAF
-91 IVQDLGMVSLCRQL
+91 IVQDLGVVSLCRQL

-249 AYRTVLNGGKLTQA
+249 AYRTVLNGGKLMPS

-279 GYFKGQTGSDMFGR
+279 GYFRGQTGSDMFGR
-293 RQESEDTADLFASA
+293 RQEGEDTADLFASA
-307 RATYEQGETQRIG
+307 RATYEQGEPQRIG
-320 VRFYAMIHRGQP
+320 VRFYAMIRRGEP
-332 ARLAVEDPD
+332 AQLAVEDPD
-341 GNLCRTYGPVPEQ
+341 GNLCRTRGPVPEQ
-354 AVYRSLTAQDLEQQ
+354 AVYRSLTPQDLEQQ
-368 LKKTGGTPYLCTSV
+368 LKKTGGTPYLCTAV
-382 RSSLDPDLMLPASA
+382 RSSPDPDLMLPASA
-396 INAMRRDAIAELTA
+396 INAMRRDVIAELTA
-410 KRGRAEKPHLNAYDE
+410 KRGRAAPARLNAYDE

-432 SGEPQ
+432 AGEPQ
-437 LTVAV
+437 LTIAV
-442 RTADQI
+442 RTAGQI

-466 LVEHPELRQRVGVE
+466 LAEHPDLPQRVSVE

-489 VIWSGELVP
+489 VIWSGELAPV
-498 IARQLRTVYD
+498 ARQLRTVYE

-577 EVLIYG
+577 ELLIYG

-594 IKNRTGTC
+594 MKNRTGIC
-602 TCQTGTVRLV
+602 ACQTGTVRLV

-636 KLYLLDKKDAFRGM
+636 KLYLLDKKDALRGM

-656 LQFTTEISP
+656 LQFTTENPGEIDKVLMDY
-665 QAGTDE
+665 QG
-671 AYRPAVY
+671 RAVF
-678 RPCGRCGRDD
+678 D
-688 GQVASC
+688 
-694 PAGGHARQPS
+694 
-704 ESADHRRR
+704 
-712 RICGRYRHCCRYHR
+712 
-726 GHRRPR
+726 
-732 TGKTPLGAGSTGH
+732 AGSYT
-745 APPALRQDARGR
+745 RGLY
-757 DRSVRMQRPSHRI
+757 
-770 RSRRDEGNIPHA
+770 SRGVE
-782 L
+782 

>member
-29 DTFNARMNAR
+29 GTFNARMNAR
-39 NFSAADLQEAVVY
+39 NFSAADLQEAIVY

-80 RMAASCGVDAF
+80 RLAAACGVDAF
-91 IVQDLGMVSLCRQL
+91 IVQDLGVVSLCRQL

-115 QMSIHSLEGVLEAAA
+115 QMSIHSLEGVMEAAA

-249 AYRTVLNGGKLTQA
+249 AYRTVLNGGKLTPS

-279 GYFKGQTGSDMFGR
+279 GYFRGQTGSDMFGR
-293 RQESEDTADLFASA
+293 RQEGEDTADLFASA
-307 RATYEQGETQRIG
+307 RATYEQGEPQRIG
-320 VRFYAMIHRGQP
+320 VRFYAMIRRGEP
-332 ARLAVEDPD
+332 AQLAVEDPD
-341 GNLCRTYGPVPEQ
+341 CNLCRTRGPVPEQ
-354 AVYRSLTAQDLEQQ
+354 AVYRSLTPQDLEQQ
-368 LKKTGGTPYLCTSV
+368 LKKTGGTPYLCTAV

-396 INAMRRDAIAELTA
+396 INAMRRDVIAELTA
-410 KRGRAEKPHLNAYDE
+410 KRGRAAPARLNAYDE

-432 SGEPQ
+432 AGEPQ
-437 LTVAV
+437 LTIAV
-442 RTADQI
+442 RTAGQI

-466 LVEHPELRQRVGVE
+466 LAEHPDLPQRVGVE

-489 VIWSGELVP
+489 VIWSGELAPV
-498 IARQLRTVYD
+498 ARQLRTVYE

-537 LNIVNSRAMRYLRE
+537 LNIINSRAMRYLRE

-577 EVLIYG
+577 ELLIYG

-618 FPIVK
+618 FPVVK

-636 KLYLLDKKDAFRGM
+636 KLYLLDKKETFRGM

-656 LQFTTEISP
+656 LQFTTEN
-665 QAGTDE
+665 AGEVDRVLSE
-671 AYRPAVY
+671 YRSGARFEP
-678 RPCGRCGRDD
+678 G
-688 GQVASC
+688 SC
-694 PAGGHARQPS
+694 T
-704 ESADHRRR
+704 
-712 RICGRYRHCCRYHR
+712 R
-726 GHRRPR
+726 G
-732 TGKTPLGAGSTGH
+732 LYN
-745 APPALRQDARGR
+745 RG
-757 DRSVRMQRPSHRI
+757 V
-770 RSRRDEGNIPHA
+770 E
-782 L
+782 

>member
-1 MELLAPAGSME
+1 MELLARAGSME

-396 INAMRRDAIAELTA
+396 INAMRRDVIAELTA

-656 LQFTTEISP
+656 LQFTTEN
-665 QAGTDE
+665 
-671 AYRPAVY
+671 
-678 RPCGRCGRDD
+678 
-688 GQVASC
+688 
-694 PAGGHARQPS
+694 PS
-704 ESADHRRR
+704 EIDKVLMDYQ
-712 RICGRYRHCCRYHR
+712 GRAVFD
-726 GHRRPR
+726 
-732 TGKTPLGAGSTGH
+732 AGSYT
-745 APPALRQDARGR
+745 RGLY
-757 DRSVRMQRPSHRI
+757 
-770 RSRRDEGNIPHA
+770 SRGVE
-782 L
+782 

>member
-80 RMAASCGVDAF
+80 RLAASCGVDAF
-91 IVQDLGMVSLCRQL
+91 IVQDLGVVSLCRQL

-115 QMSIHSLEGVLEAAA
+115 QMSIHSLEGVMEAAA

-249 AYRTVLNGGKLTQA
+249 AYRTVLNGGKLTPS

-279 GYFKGQTGSDMFGR
+279 GYFRGQTGSDMFGR
-293 RQESEDTADLFASA
+293 RQEGEDTADLFASA
-307 RATYEQGETQRIG
+307 RATYEQGEPQRIG
-320 VRFYAMIHRGQP
+320 VRFYAMIRRGEP
-332 ARLAVEDPD
+332 AQLAVEDPD
-341 GNLCRTYGPVPEQ
+341 GNLCRTRGPVPEQ
-354 AVYRSLTAQDLEQQ
+354 AVYRSLTPQDLEQQ
-368 LKKTGGTPYLCTSV
+368 LKKTGGTPYLCTAV

-396 INAMRRDAIAELTA
+396 INAMRRDVIAELTA
-410 KRGRAEKPHLNAYDE
+410 KRGRAAPARLNAYDE

-432 SGEPQ
+432 AGEPQ
-437 LTVAV
+437 LTIAV
-442 RTADQI
+442 RTAGQI

-466 LVEHPELRQRVGVE
+466 LAEHPDLPQRVGVE

-489 VIWSGELVP
+489 VIWSGELAPV
-498 IARQLRTVYD
+498 ARQLRTVYE

-594 IKNRTGTC
+594 MKNRTGIC
-602 TCQTGTVRLV
+602 ACQTGTVRLV

-636 KLYLLDKKDAFRGM
+636 KLYLLDKKDALRGM

-656 LQFTTEISP
+656 LQFTTENPGEIDKVLMDY
-665 QAGTDE
+665 QG
-671 AYRPAVY
+671 RAVF
-678 RPCGRCGRDD
+678 D
-688 GQVASC
+688 
-694 PAGGHARQPS
+694 
-704 ESADHRRR
+704 
-712 RICGRYRHCCRYHR
+712 
-726 GHRRPR
+726 
-732 TGKTPLGAGSTGH
+732 AGSYT
-745 APPALRQDARGR
+745 RGLY
-757 DRSVRMQRPSHRI
+757 
-770 RSRRDEGNIPHA
+770 SRGVE
-782 L
+782 

>member
-29 DTFNARMNAR
+29 DTFNARINAR

-80 RMAASCGVDAF
+80 RLAASCGVDAF
-91 IVQDLGMVSLCRQL
+91 IVQDLGVVSLCRQL

-249 AYRTVLNGGKLTQA
+249 AYRTVLNGGKLMPS

-279 GYFKGQTGSDMFGR
+279 GYFRGQTGSDMFGR
-293 RQESEDTADLFASA
+293 RQEGEDTADLFASA
-307 RATYEQGETQRIG
+307 RATYEQGEPQRIG
-320 VRFYAMIHRGQP
+320 VRFYAMIRRGEP
-332 ARLAVEDPD
+332 AQLAVEDPD
-341 GNLCRTYGPVPEQ
+341 GNLCRTRGPVPEQ
-354 AVYRSLTAQDLEQQ
+354 AVYRSLTPQDLEQQ
-368 LKKTGGTPYLCTSV
+368 LKKTGGTPYLCTAV

-396 INAMRRDAIAELTA
+396 INAMRRDVIAELTA
-410 KRGRAEKPHLNAYDE
+410 KRGRAAPARLNAYDE

-432 SGEPQ
+432 AGEPQ
-437 LTVAV
+437 LTIAV
-442 RTADQI
+442 RTAGQI

-453 SMKPTVLYVPLSE
+453 SMKPTVLYVPLSA
-466 LVEHPELRQRVGVE
+466 LAEHPDLPQRVSVE
-480 TQLAAILPR
+480 TPLAAILPR
-489 VIWSGELVP
+489 VIWSGELAPV
-498 IARQLRTVYD
+498 ARQLRTVYE

-577 EVLIYG
+577 ELLIYG

-594 IKNRTGTC
+594 MKNRTGIC
-602 TCQTGTVRLV
+602 ACQTGTVRLV

-636 KLYLLDKKDAFRGM
+636 KLYLLDKKDALRGM

-656 LQFTTEISP
+656 LQFTTENPGEIDKVLMDY
-665 QAGTDE
+665 QG
-671 AYRPAVY
+671 RAVF
-678 RPCGRCGRDD
+678 D
-688 GQVASC
+688 
-694 PAGGHARQPS
+694 
-704 ESADHRRR
+704 
-712 RICGRYRHCCRYHR
+712 
-726 GHRRPR
+726 
-732 TGKTPLGAGSTGH
+732 AGSYT
-745 APPALRQDARGR
+745 RGLY
-757 DRSVRMQRPSHRI
+757 
-770 RSRRDEGNIPHA
+770 SRGVE
-782 L
+782 

>member
-396 INAMRRDAIAELTA
+396 INAMRRDVIAELTA

-551 QGLDSQLLSFEL
+551 QGLDSQLLLFEL

-656 LQFTTEISP
+656 LQFTTEN
-665 QAGTDE
+665 
-671 AYRPAVY
+671 
-678 RPCGRCGRDD
+678 
-688 GQVASC
+688 
-694 PAGGHARQPS
+694 PS
-704 ESADHRRR
+704 EIDKVLMDYQ
-712 RICGRYRHCCRYHR
+712 GRAVFD
-726 GHRRPR
+726 
-732 TGKTPLGAGSTGH
+732 AGSYT
-745 APPALRQDARGR
+745 RGLY
-757 DRSVRMQRPSHRI
+757 
-770 RSRRDEGNIPHA
+770 SRGVE
-782 L
+782 